1 MTDSI
6 LDSTKKVLGIAA
18 DYDEFDTDILMN
30 INSVFS
36 TLNQLGIGPVEGF
49 TIEDSVPTWDAFLM
63 GDHRLNFVK
72 TYVHL
77 KVRLVFDP
85 PTTAHMLNAM
95 QEQIKE
101 LEWRINVVRE
111 NILYDLGVV

>member
-1 MTDSI
+1 MTESI

-18 DYDEFDTDILMN
+18 DYTEFDLDILMN
-30 INSVFS
+30 INGVLS
-36 TLNQLGIGPVEGF
+36 TLTQLGIGPVDGF
-49 TIEDSVPTWDAFLM
+49 TIEDNVPTWDAFLL
-63 GDHRLNFVK
+63 GDNRLNFVK

-85 PTTAHMLNAM
+85 PTTAHMINAM
-95 QEQIKE
+95 QEQVKE

-111 NILYDLGVV
+111 NILYNLGVV